1 MAGLSKNYVGWLFPT
16 KVVKENET
24 PFYNDMM
31 QETLLQLSERA
42 LQSAKAEISNP
53 SD

>member
-1 MAGLSKNYVGWLFPT
+1 MAGISKNHVGWLFPT

-24 PFYNDMM
+24 PFYNDN
-31 QETLLQLSERA
+31 THLR
-42 LQSAKAEISNP
+42 KNSNP